1 MGIYVNPSDC
11 DKETWLC
18 RYGEI
23 IMGQGVSRAPSTYK
37 SGDCLA
43 VCLVDN
49 GGFTAAGVAYNESEL
64 ASFAYP
70 DGRDKVWFWVPLSAL
85 AEVTGLT
92 AEQLLRA
99 GDEA

>member
-1 MGIYVNPSDC
+1 MTAEIALPQLAAVATNERATPS
-11 DKETWLC
+11 LV
-18 RYGEI
+18 Y
-23 IMGQGVSRAPSTYK
+23 RALLRSIREGLMVPGAK
-37 SGDCLA
+37 LP
-43 VCLVDN
+43 
-49 GGFTAAGVAYNESEL
+49 NEREL